1 MGDGD
6 LREGGED
13 GGCHGTEQDLD
24 IREWRETQSTETL
37 ATKSRGWRKKKKKK
51 KKKRETKPIEI
62 KQEKDIKTQRIV

>member
-24 IREWRETQSTETL
+24 IREWRETQSAETL
-37 ATKSRGWRKKKKKK
+37 ATKSRGWRKKKKKQK
-51 KKKRETKPIEI
+51 TKPIEM

>member
-24 IREWRETQSTETL
+24 IREWRETQSAETL
-37 ATKSRGWRKKKKKK
+37 ATKITRIEKKEEEERKKRDKAYRDEA
-51 KKKRETKPIEI
+51 RE
-62 KQEKDIKTQRIV
+62 RY